1 MYGLESGRQNRLK
14 AEASAEKQG
23 RREKIYIY
31 IYIYIFAA
39 ERTGFVSNLVE
50 AKPRECC
57 FPLIMKSWATFVL
70 KKIYMYTSR
79 VYQLDFDGGGGKKER
94 KKERKIY

>member
-31 IYIYIFAA
+31 IYAA